1 MSTLSKYLT
10 YLGTIPFIGISYLLT
25 SKTGDHRIEL
35 FSFDFETIISI
46 YTISIV
52 SFIAGSHWGYKANS
66 TNSIMIPLSSNLIV
80 LAVWIS
86 YLFLFFELFLY
97 VSSTLLVLLLVVD
110 KLMFEASVINKNY
123 LKHRVI
129 ATSIVLLSFGWI
141 LNFKQF

>member
-25 SKTGDHRIEL
+25 SKTGDHKIEL

-46 YTISIV
+46 YTIAIV
-52 SFIAGSHWGYKANS
+52 SFIAGSHWGYKSNS
-66 TNSIMIPLSSNLIV
+66 TSSIMIPLSSNLIV

>member
-10 YLGTIPFIGISYLLT
+10 YLGTLPFIGTSYLLT
-25 SKTGDHRIEL
+25 TKIGNNRIEL
-35 FSFDFETIISI
+35 FNFDFETIISI
-46 YTISIV
+46 YTIAIV

-66 TNSIMIPLSSNLIV
+66 TSSIMIPLSSNLIV
-80 LAVWIS
+80 LAIWVS

>member
-1 MSTLSKYLT
+1 MSTVSKYLT

-25 SKTGDHRIEL
+25 SKTGDHKIEL

-46 YTISIV
+46 YTIAIV
-52 SFIAGSHWGYKANS
+52 SFIAGSHWGYKSNS
-66 TNSIMIPLSSNLIV
+66 TSSIMIPLSSNLIV